1 MKKNLKQQSK
11 KSCTTFYCPD
21 MLSKLRLKELKMI
34 IQEEYGKDLSDS
46 ELIELANQLLS
57 YFRTLKKLKLSK

>member
-1 MKKNLKQQSK
+1 
-11 KSCTTFYCPD
+11 